1 MRLPRITTIF
11 GIFKVREKGN
21 LEYWV
26 SQFVV
31 LISTV
36 LGVYLAAQAGY
47 STAIQFEV
55 TRGERDGYY
64 LRRALVSE
72 IKNNL
77 NAVDEWSRD
86 FEKELRAKID
96 PTYFEPTDNWLHF
109 FWQKEGW
116 KHLGELSDPEIR
128 RAVRRADDETRA
140 KVNNEKNK
148 LLPGDLK
155 MKTFVWDTMREQFT
169 TFQLPPKILMMVQ
182 NYYEK
187 MDNNIKAARNYS
199 SDAGPAVARILSDTE
214 NIRNTVV
221 AYIEDGMNEIRT
233 KLEAKGIDIR

>member
-31 LISTV
+31 LTSTV
-36 LGVYLAAQAGY
+36 LGVFLAAQAGY

-77 NAVDEWSRD
+77 NAVDEWSRE
-86 FEKELRAKID
+86 FENELRAKID

-109 FWQKEGW
+109 FWRKEGW
-116 KHLGELSDPEIR
+116 KHLGELSDPMLRRKIR
-128 RAVRRADDETRA
+128 RASW
-140 KVNNEKNK
+140 EKRPEIRTENK

-155 MKTFVWDTMREQFT
+155 MKTFVWDTMKEQFT
-169 TFQLPPKILMMVQ
+169 TFQLSPEVLMIVQ
-182 NYYEK
+182 NYYNN
-187 MDNNIKAARNYS
+187 MDNNVKDARSNTEL
-199 SDAGPAVARILSDTE
+199 AGPAAAKILSDTQKMRE
-214 NIRNTVV
+214 TVV
-221 AYIEDGMNEIRT
+221 AYIEEDMAALRT
-233 KLEAKGIDIR
+233 KLEAKNIDIR